1 MDGDR
6 PGRAPDTLSVL
17 FPPGVAP
24 AEAASE
30 PDWFSDLNLDQVVA
44 ALTAGREEHDL
55 GPFFRVP
62 LDDPD
67 VIAHRQAVFA
77 DLERAPVA
85 DAVVAFA
92 EGMSEVHRRLA
103 SSGER
108 RHPLQRRRWFLD
120 ATQAWCETVATLSEA
135 LARAG
140 PRSGALQALRAHLAA
155 YVSSTGFEALRA
167 EGAELGRRLAAV
179 SYTTHVRGSRV
190 TVADFEGEADL
201 GHEVAETFR
210 RFRRD
215 AEPQRRFKIPSHQ
228 DADTVES
235 QVLGAVAEL
244 HRELFGELARFCD
257 ARSEFLEPA
266 IRRFDREIRFYLAYR
281 DLMESLRAV
290 GLSFCL
296 PRVGADGDRVL
307 VRDGFDIALALVLAS
322 EGRRAVTNDFEL
334 AGEERIFVV
343 TGPNQGGKTT
353 FARAFG
359 QLHHLAALGCP
370 VPGTDARVDLFDGL
384 FTHFERRERVAD
396 PGGRLERDLR
406 RVREILDHATRR
418 SVVIMNETFSSA
430 THDDARLLGADVLA
444 RLAELGAVGVY
455 VTFVD
460 ELASDRRAVVSLVAG
475 VDPDDPARRTFKFE
489 RRPADGLA
497 YAALMARKWGLGYGE
512 LKRRVGG

>member
-6 PGRAPDTLSVL
+6 LERAPDTPSVL
-17 FPPGVAP
+17 FPPGVA
-24 AEAASE
+24 AVEAASE
-30 PDWFSDLNLDQVVA
+30 PDWFPDLNLDQVVA
-44 ALTAGREEHDL
+44 ALTTGREEHDL
-55 GPFFRVP
+55 AAFFRAPV
-62 LDDPD
+62 DDPD

-85 DAVVAFA
+85 DAVAAFA
-92 EGMSEVHRRLA
+92 EGMDEVRRRLA
-103 SSGER
+103 LSGEL

-120 ATQAWCETVATLSEA
+120 ATLAWCDTVATLSEA
-135 LARAG
+135 LAGAG
-140 PRSGALQALRAHLAA
+140 PRSAALRAFHAHLAA
-155 YVSSTGFEALRA
+155 HVASAEFDSLRA
-167 EGAELGRRLAAV
+167 EGAELARRLAAV
-179 SYTTHVRGSRV
+179 SYTAHVRGSHV

-215 AEPQRRFKIPSHQ
+215 TEPRRFRIPSHQ
-228 DADTVES
+228 DADTVEA

-244 HRELFGELARFCD
+244 HRELFGELARFCE
-257 ARSEFLEPA
+257 ARRDFLEPA
-266 IRRFDREIRFYLAYR
+266 VRRFDREIRFYLAYR
-281 DLMESLRAV
+281 DLMERLRAV

-296 PRVGADGDRVL
+296 PRVADGDGVL
-307 VRDGFDIALALVLAS
+307 ARECFDIALAAKLAS
-322 EGRRAVTNDFEL
+322 EGRRAVDNDFEL
-334 AGEERIFVV
+334 RGEERIFVV

-370 VPGTDARVDLFDGL
+370 VPGSEARVGPFDRL

-406 RVREILDHATRR
+406 RVREILDGTTSS
-418 SVVIMNETFSSA
+418 SVVILNELFSSA

-460 ELASDRRAVVSLVAG
+460 ELASDRPAVVSLVAG
-475 VDPDDPARRTFKFE
+475 VEPDDPARRTFRLE

-497 YAALMARKWGLGYGE
+497 YAALMARKWGLGYE
-512 LKRRVGG
+512 DLRKRVGG